1 MGFLV
6 SDNFGRGREVEE
18 LRQKVDDATKDA
30 ERAMEERDNNNAE
43 FIK

>member
-1 MGFLV
+1 VL
-6 SDNFGRGREVEE
+6 RRELEE

-43 FIK
+43 FVK